1 MSSSYVRSK
10 VRQWCGEIA
19 AATSV
24 PFYDTV
30 NVSVNPAQ
38 PVWFTVVFTA
48 EMHEGTFCR
57 SDFIEMGFITLVIF
71 ARPGIGDTAA
81 IAAVEVIVPAI
92 MAKTDSK
99 LSLINFEPLDE
110 ETFGSADKDYRVSV
124 AVNYRLSL

>member
-19 AATSV
+19 TATSV

-30 NVSVNPAQ
+30 NVSVNPAH
-38 PVWFTVVFTA
+38 PVWFTAVFVA
-48 EMHEGTFCR
+48 DMHEGTFCR
-57 SDFIEMGFITLVIF
+57 TDFIEMGSVTLVVI